1 MASRIKPRRSI
12 KVRLRHTA
20 TWLAQVGASAIGAGM
35 RCNSVD
41 TLSKANGDGRIS
53 TRYRTTN
60 ALFANQQ
67 ILAADPLLEP
77 NVVIG
82 LVFSVLL
89 RRIASMQYD
98 QMVRSRRSP
107 IRELW
112 MWR

>member
-1 MASRIKPRRSI
+1 MVTAGYQRGTAPPTPFLRTSR
-12 KVRLRHTA
+12 
-20 TWLAQVGASAIGAGM
+20 
-35 RCNSVD
+35 
-41 TLSKANGDGRIS
+41 
-53 TRYRTTN
+53 Y
-60 ALFANQQ
+60 F
-67 ILAADPLLEP
+67 AADPLPEP

-89 RRIASMQYD
+89 RRIASVQYD